1 MTPAHLQNANAHLST
16 EERAQ
21 VLRWLEESH
30 RGFFAEITGVSDDQW
45 NWKPAPERWSV
56 GETAEHIVLAE
67 ALLFNFVQR
76 ALAGPPNP
84 HWEEQ
89 TKCKTGLLI
98 QAMASRE
105 GKAAAPQPLVPRER
119 VTRAEVKDRFAT
131 KRTDIVKFASETHLA
146 LKEFTLAH
154 PFPVFG
160 TLNAYQWL
168 IYVPLHTLRHNKQI
182 AELKAAPASYGRP

>member
-1 MTPAHLQNANAHLST
+1 MTTAHLNANAHVST

-30 RGFFAEITGVSDDQW
+30 REFFAVISGVSDDQW

-67 ALLFNFVQR
+67 ALLFAFVQR

-89 TKCKTGLLI
+89 TKGKAELLI
-98 QAMASRE
+98 QVVPSQE
-105 GKAAAPQPLVPRER
+105 GKAAAPQLLAPRER
-119 VTRAEVKDRFAT
+119 VTRAEIKERFAT
-131 KRTDIVKFASETHLA
+131 KRTEIVTFARETHLA

-160 TLNAYQWL
+160 ILNAYQWL

-182 AELKAAPASYGRP
+182 ALAVQKT